1 MSTSD
6 YDLNVNKSPI
16 DSESVDANSKPM
28 EQSALIYSEEYV
40 ETQQIIHDHPMSP
53 PVVSAPRP
61 ESAKGSRPSTPRPKS
76 PISKKESEMTY
87 GETCPFLPNY
97 NTECDLAA
105 TTAPSELLP
114 QIDSSTTCSKTE
126 EKLAEEP
133 DVKKETAKVKKGIP
147 VKGRFLSGIPKK
159 SETIQSN
166 SIIPVKITKQSSK
179 LSIKP
184 SRTSSFCKSQL
195 RTPKTVTNK
204 HTLEMQ
210 FLNKHKKLIQ
220 YKKELS
226 EKQRPVM
233 DLYQNLLEIK
243 KQLAEFGKS
252 VELEEIKFVSMEEPK
267 KHSDHPCGDVLNQE
281 IVQNMKTS
289 IEDIPKQLMGVCQN
303 LVGRRA
309 AIVELLESVSQ
320 ADIEPTELTDK
331 IETLKDEGKDL
342 KNSLDLLIAQ
352 SEERITELVKNWY
365 TLLDSKNQETSNMK
379 LEEYE
384 SQIRQKDAMVQ
395 ESKQVILDLQK
406 KLEEKRNLHE
416 KTICECEITIKEYTE
431 NIKKLN
437 HELECERR
445 SMTEVKTRNA
455 GNGQTIKNLRQ
466 KLNETESK
474 LKDVE
479 SKNTDLSKKLKTSQ
493 DQQRQ
498 KENIWFKEK
507 EEMQKNIKEQDKLL
521 SKLTDDRNS
530 FQTRLEVT
538 QNKKKIDED
547 TLRTEM
553 EELKSK
559 LEKTE
564 KDLDKIRKE
573 KTEAIEK
580 YESLEG
586 ELQRLGHE
594 HEKNMDTISKQMDW
608 GKSIPCPDAQAE
620 LYSELL
626 ATKVTLREQEEK
638 IKAYEKEN
646 ARWAAERS
654 DLLDRLENIHNTP
667 DIRRQEEII
676 VKYKN
681 MLQENEMKLN
691 DKSIEVAKLS
701 AELKHLKIR
710 QDALEEQNLN
720 CPTDELRKM
729 VADGRQKL
737 SEIMK
742 KSMENEQKLACY
754 ESTIEKQ
761 HKQMNEMENLL
772 RVRDGLIGMIKAKK
786 DELLME
792 KESLTR
798 YCKDVRNMLAE
809 TREDLKVKSEVIR
822 DLQDKLEKKEK
833 TVVVLEKKI
842 RELEE
847 NLAYTN
853 EKRFKLQD
861 TIGTMEKEL
870 QSTKAHV
877 NQMAELQSRYD
888 LGMTN
893 SKNNILKEMSSQ
905 NPTFESLTFH
915 QPNGEFNLDLPIRE
929 MDCIRRRLYKLS
941 NFQLPVALSDEKSR
955 DKTNSC
961 NVLHS
966 TQSLYTF
973 SNKNTY
979 QKMIE
984 LESKRKQLVGRI

>member
-1 MSTSD
+1 MSTSE
-6 YDLNVNKSPI
+6 YEFNVNQSAI
-16 DSESVDANSKPM
+16 DSETGETRHSPVHQPTPICC
-28 EQSALIYSEEYV
+28 EECGEIQLIDY
-40 ETQQIIHDHPMSP
+40 DRPMSP
-53 PVVSAPRP
+53 PSGIQTPRP
-61 ESAKGSRPSTPRPKS
+61 EPSRESRPATPKLKANNSMQEPPYS
-76 PISKKESEMTY
+76 
-87 GETCPFLPNY
+87 ETCAFLPHY
-97 NTECDLAA
+97 DTECDLAA
-105 TTAPSELLP
+105 TQAPAELLP
-114 QIDSSTTCSKTE
+114 HVDSSTNCSKNE
-126 EKLAEEP
+126 EKPSAEPE
-133 DVKKETAKVKKGIP
+133 VKKEASKTKKAIP
-147 VKGRFLSGIPKK
+147 TKGRLLSGIPKK
-159 SETIQSN
+159 SDSVQS
-166 SIIPVKITKQSSK
+166 SSAIPVKVTKQSSK

-184 SRTSSFCKSQL
+184 SRTSSFCRSQL
-195 RTPKTVTNK
+195 RTPRATPNK

-210 FLNKHKKLIQ
+210 FLNKHKKLVQ
-220 YKKELS
+220 YKKELL

-243 KQLAEFGKS
+243 KQLAEFGKC
-252 VELEEIKFVSMEEPK
+252 VELEEIKLVALDEPK
-267 KHSDHPCGDVLNQE
+267 KQSDHPCGDVLNQE

-289 IEDIPKQLMGVCQN
+289 IENIPKQLMGVCQN

-320 ADIEPTELTDK
+320 ADIGPTELADK
-331 IETLKDEGKDL
+331 IETLKDEGREL
-342 KNSLDLLIAQ
+342 KNSLDVLIAQ

-365 TLLDSKNQETSNMK
+365 ILLDSKNQETSNIK
-379 LEEYE
+379 SDEYE
-384 SQIRQKDAMVQ
+384 SQIKQKDAMLQ

-416 KTICECEITIKEYTE
+416 KTICECEITVKEYTE
-431 NIKKLN
+431 NIRKLN

-445 SMTEVKTRNA
+445 SMQEVKTRNNS
-455 GNGQTIKNLRQ
+455 NGQALKTLRV

-474 LKDVE
+474 LKDAE
-479 SKNTDLSKKLKTSQ
+479 GKNTDLSKKLKTSQ
-493 DQQRQ
+493 DQLRQ
-498 KENIWFKEK
+498 KENAWSKEK
-507 EEMQKNIKEQDKLL
+507 DEMQKNIREQEKLL

-538 QNKKKIDED
+538 QNKKRNEEENLKHEIEK
-547 TLRTEM
+547 LKS
-553 EELKSK
+553 ELKSFSED
-559 LEKTE
+559 LEKTRNE
-564 KDLDKIRKE
+564 KA
-573 KTEAIEK
+573 EAIEK
-580 YESLEG
+580 YEKLEK
-586 ELQRLGHE
+586 ELEKLGHE
-594 HEKNMDTISKQMDW
+594 HEKNMDSISKQMDW

-638 IKAYEKEN
+638 LKTFEKESI
-646 ARWAAERS
+646 RWAAERS
-654 DLLDRLENIHNTP
+654 ELLDRLENIHNAP

-676 VKYKN
+676 VKYKS
-681 MLQENEMKLN
+681 MLQDSEMKLN
-691 DKSIEVAKLS
+691 EKSIEVAKLS

-737 SEIMK
+737 SEIIK

-792 KESLTR
+792 KDSLTR

-809 TREDLKVKSEVIR
+809 TREDLRVKSEVIR

-888 LGMTN
+888 LG
-893 SKNNILKEMSSQ
+893 NNLLSESE
-905 NPTFESLTFH
+905 NPVKINNNKKFGLNPKLHFNKIYLSHLSETYKDLNDSLTIIK
-915 QPNGEFNLDLPIRE
+915 NTLTEVDE
-929 MDCIRRRLYKLS
+929 MK
-941 NFQLPVALSDEKSR
+941 NSR
-955 DKTNSC
+955 DK
-961 NVLHS
+961 
-966 TQSLYTF
+966 
-973 SNKNTY
+973 
-979 QKMIE
+979 
-984 LESKRKQLVGRI
+984 